1 MPKQESNI
9 IVIKGGIS
17 PTSPERAYMIIG
29 QSEHEHV
36 RHNVVHGKMTLPNW
50 KGKQMSV
57 TFTKDKETK
66 NTIRFTSPIGS
77 TVSGSIYVP
86 KDSDLAKK
94 TEIVLEVS
102 EKVEVSAWQCR

>member
-1 MPKQESNI
+1 
-9 IVIKGGIS
+9 
-17 PTSPERAYMIIG
+17 
-29 QSEHEHV
+29 
-36 RHNVVHGKMTLPNW
+36 
-50 KGKQMSV
+50 MSV

-77 TVSGSIYVP
+77 AVSGSIYVP

-102 EKVEVSAWQCR
+102 EKVEVSA